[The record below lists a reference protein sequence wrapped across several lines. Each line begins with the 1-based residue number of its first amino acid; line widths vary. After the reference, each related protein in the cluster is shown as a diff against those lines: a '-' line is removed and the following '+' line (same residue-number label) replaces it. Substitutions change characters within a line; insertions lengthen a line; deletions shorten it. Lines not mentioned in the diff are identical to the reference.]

1 MSSGVLCHVCVV
13 TDISEEH
20 AMPEAAQSC
29 ERSGIVDKLSC
40 DNIPQD
46 ISLQAYKICKLNVI
60 FELEHARCLS
70 NYMMHSPS

>member
-1 MSSGVLCHVCVV
+1 VCVV

-46 ISLQAYKICKLNVI
+46 ISLRPTKYVNGMLFLNWSMLDAYLTT
-60 FELEHARCLS
+60 
-70 NYMMHSPS
+70 